1 MAGDRSV
8 RLTRYTDYAVRV
20 LMHLAVHPD
29 RLCSIG
35 EIADAYAISRNHLMK
50 IVNDLANAGYV
61 ASERGRFGGIR
72 LARPAAE
79 IGIGDL
85 VRHTEGEDALADCGG
100 CVVAPACGLSGALGE
115 ALGAFMGVLD
125 GYSLADITR
134 RGAALG
140 ALLGAEA

>member
-1 MAGDRSV
+1 M

-79 IGIGDL
+79 IGIGEL

-100 CVVAPACGLSGALGE
+100 CIVAPACGLTGALGE
-115 ALGAFMGVLD
+115 ALGAFMAVLD

-134 RGAALG
+134 KRAALG
-140 ALLGAEA
+140 ALLGVAA

>member
-29 RLCSIG
+29 QLCSIG

-85 VRHTEGEDALADCGG
+85 VRHTEGEDALADCGA
-100 CVVAPACGLSGALGE
+100 CIVASACGLTGALDE
-115 ALGAFMGVLD
+115 ALGAFMAVLD
-125 GYSLADITR
+125 GYSLADITQR
-134 RGAALG
+134 RAALG
-140 ALLGAEA
+140 ALLGAAA

>member
-1 MAGDRSV
+1 M

-35 EIADAYAISRNHLMK
+35 EIAAAYAISRHHLMK

-61 ASERGRFGGIR
+61 ASERGRSGGIR

-85 VRHTEGEDALADCGG
+85 VRYTEGEDELADCGG

-115 ALGAFMGVLD
+115 ALGAFMAVLD

-134 RGAALG
+134 RRTALG
-140 ALLGAEA
+140 ALLGVAA

>member
-1 MAGDRSV
+1 M

-20 LMHLAVHPD
+20 LMHLAVHQD

-35 EIADAYAISRNHLMK
+35 EIAGAYAISRHHLMK

-61 ASERGRFGGIR
+61 ASERGRSGGIR

-85 VRHTEGEDALADCGG
+85 VRHTEGEDELADCEG

-115 ALGAFMGVLD
+115 ALGAFMAVLD

-134 RGAALG
+134 RRTALG
-140 ALLGAEA
+140 ALLGAAA